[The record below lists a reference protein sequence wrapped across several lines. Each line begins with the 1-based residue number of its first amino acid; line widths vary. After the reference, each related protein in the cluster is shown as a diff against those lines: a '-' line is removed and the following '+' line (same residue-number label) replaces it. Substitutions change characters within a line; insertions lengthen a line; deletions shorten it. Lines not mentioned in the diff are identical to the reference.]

1 MNISSSRMA
10 KQAHSNVLMALS
22 SLNSNAYPKSFS
34 SVPMWQCAWVAN
46 PFHPS
51 VIKMCQGQLFA
62 GQQHVRLESPASSRH
77 WGAWCPQP
85 CKRNPLQLTHILS
98 SNSPPA
104 EDTLIPLHPTQTP
117 AGPGTLAASETR
129 SLSTSL
135 KSVRRGAK
143 CTEFTDVFNLL
154 HVLHCKRSALHC
166 AALIWTL
173 NCMSATWS
181 IRAR

>member
-1 MNISSSRMA
+1 MCLGGQPFPSLWPKCVKSNFLQDNSTSDWSPR
-10 KQAHSNVLMALS
+10 QAPGTEVLD
-22 SLNSNAYPKSFS
+22 
-34 SVPMWQCAWVAN
+34 
-46 PFHPS
+46 
-51 VIKMCQGQLFA
+51 
-62 GQQHVRLESPASSRH
+62 VRSPASVIPCSWH
-77 WGAWCPQP
+77 TSFPQTLL
-85 CKRNPLQLTHILS
+85 LQ
-98 SNSPPA
+98 NFRRRFPA